1 MEAVN
6 FKREVEDLRQFG
18 MNLAIERIYIRI
30 PDAKQILW
38 RGLQFFGK
46 EEVFEAKWLP
56 EYNEVATWLGDNQ
69 GRGLLL
75 YGNCGRGKS
84 LIACKILPIL
94 FKHYCRKI
102 LRVYDMQT
110 VNRDLDDIITKYLKV
125 LDDAGTEEVSNNYGN
140 KRMALSEV
148 VDEAEKKGHL
158 VVITTN
164 LTLSEVAVKYGNRTL
179 DRLKKITTPVLFKG
193 ESLRK

>member
-1 MEAVN
+1 METVD
-6 FKREVEDLRQFG
+6 FKRELEDLRQFG

-38 RGLQFFGK
+38 RGLQFFAK
-46 EEVFEAKWLP
+46 EEGFAPQWLP
-56 EYNEVATWLGDNQ
+56 EYDEVAKWLTDNQ

-84 LIACKILPIL
+84 LIACKIMPIL

-110 VNRDLDDIITKYLKV
+110 VNRDLDDIMTKYLKV
-125 LDDAGTEEVSNNYGN
+125 LDDAGTEEVANSYGN
-140 KRMALSEV
+140 KRMALSEI

-158 VVITTN
+158 VIITTN
-164 LTLSEVAVKYGNRTL
+164 LTLSEIAAKYGNRTL
-179 DRLKKITTPVLFKG
+179 DRLKKITAPILFKG
-193 ESLRK
+193 ESLRR